1 MLFKL
6 YGIVSTRA
14 GAAEA
19 SAPEQYESGAR
30 AEAEGGEGP
39 GPAAPDQPY

>member
-14 GAAEA
+14 GAAKA
-19 SAPEQYESGAR
+19 SEPEQDERGAR
-30 AEAEGGEGP
+30 AEAEGGEGH